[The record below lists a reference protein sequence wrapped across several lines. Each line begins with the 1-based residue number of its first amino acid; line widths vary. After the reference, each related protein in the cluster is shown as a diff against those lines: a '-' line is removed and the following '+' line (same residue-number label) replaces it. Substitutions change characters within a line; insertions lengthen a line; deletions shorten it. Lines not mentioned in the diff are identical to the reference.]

1 MLLRALQ
8 LRAQCSRVLPLP
20 GLRRLRLR
28 QVLLTMPSVKAAR
41 AALALVYSIWCVAA
55 LTTPAF
61 ATLPT
66 GPVPASKDFAP
77 PTELPAAK
85 SLAQP
90 VQTGSPGAAGFE
102 KYVAERNAVDQ
113 KYYKAYY
120 DYLARINDVQINKF
134 VWQDRASEVTLWLVV
149 IVVVS
154 GLAMSGFQLW
164 IAFRRPDH
172 STDTTI
178 DLSAQKF
185 RVTSSVVGIVVLIIS
200 IGFLFLF
207 LREVY
212 DIKMVSSTENSGPA
226 GVAASALQQKPV
238 AGP

>member
-1 MLLRALQ
+1 M
-8 LRAQCSRVLPLP
+8 
-20 GLRRLRLR
+20 
-28 QVLLTMPSVKAAR
+28 T
-41 AALALVYSIWCVAA
+41 ALVLVISIWC
-55 LTTPAF
+55 LTVGSRPAHGATPV
-61 ATLPT
+61 
-66 GPVPASKDFAP
+66 GPVSAGQSAAP
-77 PTELPAAK
+77 TMDVPVAK
-85 SLAQP
+85 TLTQSM
-90 VQTGSPGAAGFE
+90 GPGARDAAGFE

-120 DYLARINDVQINKF
+120 DYLTRINEVQINKF

-178 DLSAQKF
+178 DLSAQNF

-212 DIKMVSSTENSGPA
+212 DIKMVSSTEDSGPA
-226 GVAASALQQKPV
+226 GVAAPVSQQRPI
-238 AGP
+238 GEL

>member
-1 MLLRALQ
+1 
-8 LRAQCSRVLPLP
+8 
-20 GLRRLRLR
+20 
-28 QVLLTMPSVKAAR
+28 MPSVKAAR
-41 AALALVYSIWCVAA
+41 AVLALVCSIWCFAA
-55 LTTPAF
+55 IVPPAM
-61 ATLPT
+61 AALPT
-66 GPVPASKDFAP
+66 GPVPASKDLAP
-77 PTELPAAK
+77 PGELPVGK

-90 VQTGSPGAAGFE
+90 MQPGSPGAAVIE
-102 KYVAERNAVDQ
+102 KYIAERNAVDQ

-120 DYLARINDVQINKF
+120 DYLAKINEVQINKF

-154 GLAMSGFQLW
+154 GLAMSAFQLW
-164 IAFRRPDH
+164 IAFHRPDH

-178 DLSAQKF
+178 DLSAQNF

-212 DIKMVSSTENSGPA
+212 DIKMVSSTEDSGPA
-226 GVAASALQQKPV
+226 GVAAPTSQQMPV
-238 AGP
+238 GGP